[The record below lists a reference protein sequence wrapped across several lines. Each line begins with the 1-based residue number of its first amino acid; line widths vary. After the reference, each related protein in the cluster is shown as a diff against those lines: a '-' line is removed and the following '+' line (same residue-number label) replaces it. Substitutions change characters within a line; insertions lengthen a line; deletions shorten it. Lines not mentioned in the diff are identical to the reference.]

1 MTDIGTGTGTG
12 IGTATGIGTV
22 TATPAGQAVAVPAP
36 GGPVSVSPRQQP
48 RPASDTGRPQAR
60 WKTAV
65 RVAIALVT
73 VLLLMFPIYW
83 MLRTSVAG
91 VAELAELPVPLI
103 PVDWVLGN
111 YVDPWRQWPFARW
124 LGNSVV
130 VAVVSVV
137 LTLVVNL
144 AAGYAFAKLRF
155 PGRNILFLLIIST
168 LMVPVQVIMIPQF
181 QIVVDLNLLDTH
193 AGVVLPRLAE
203 AFGLFMARQ
212 FFMAIPDELLE
223 AAKVDGAG
231 HLRAF
236 WSIALPLSAPL
247 VAVLIIFTF
256 MWRWN
261 EFIWPLIVLTD
272 NQSYTLPVGL
282 QFLLGQYSTNYG
294 PLLAM
299 TFLAILPILIVF
311 AFFQRYFVEGLA
323 RTGIK

>member
-1 MTDIGTGTGTG
+1 MSQERL
-12 IGTATGIGTV
+12 
-22 TATPAGQAVAVPAP
+22 GQPEAV
-36 GGPVSVSPRQQP
+36 
-48 RPASDTGRPQAR
+48 
-60 WKTAV
+60 WKVAI
-65 RVAIALVT
+65 RVAIAILV
-73 VLLLMFPIYW
+73 VLLLTFPIYW
-83 MLRTSVAG
+83 MLRISLGTPF
-91 VAELAELPVPLI
+91 ELAQPIIPLI
-103 PVDWVLGN
+103 PTEWEWQN
-111 YVDPWRQWPFARW
+111 YVQPWRDWPFARW

-130 VAVVSVV
+130 IAVVSVV

-144 AAGYAFAKLRF
+144 SAGYAFAKLRF

-181 QIVVDLNLLDTH
+181 QIVVDLNLLDTN
-193 AGVVLPRLAE
+193 AGVILPRLAE

-247 VAVLIIFTF
+247 IAVLIIFTF

-282 QFLLGQYSTNYG
+282 QFLLAQYSTDYG

-299 TFLAILPILIVF
+299 SFLSILPMLIVF